1 MKNDIKGISY
11 KVIDWSLHFIS
22 YAIILMLVATF
33 FDSFKIDDNNLYLYG
48 VLATLI
54 IFILNKTVKP
64 IIFRLTLPI
73 TGITLGLFYPF
84 INVIILKLT
93 EWILGP
99 HFEINGIW
107 TVFFLAI
114 LISVMNIIIENIVII
129 PIMRRIKKNG

>member
-1 MKNDIKGISY
+1 MKNDIKGITY

-22 YAIILMLVATF
+22 YATILVLVATF
-33 FDSFKIDDNNLYLYG
+33 FDSFKIDDNHLYLYG
-48 VLATLI
+48 ILATLI

-64 IIFRLTLPI
+64 IIFKLTLPI
-73 TGITLGLFYPF
+73 TGLTLGLFYPF

-99 HFEINGIW
+99 HFEIEGIW

-114 LISVMNIIIENIVII
+114 LISVINIIIENVII
-129 PIMRRIKKNG
+129 TPIMRRI

>member
-1 MKNDIKGISY
+1 MKNDIKGITY

-22 YAIILMLVATF
+22 YATILVLVATF
-33 FDSFKIDDNNLYLYG
+33 FDSFKIDDNHLYLYG
-48 VLATLI
+48 ILATLI

-64 IIFRLTLPI
+64 IIFKLTLPI
-73 TGITLGLFYPF
+73 TGLTLGLFYPF

-99 HFEINGIW
+99 HFEIEGIW

-114 LISVMNIIIENIVII
+114 LISVINIIIENIII
-129 PIMRRIKKNG
+129 TPIMRRIKKNG

>member
-22 YAIILMLVATF
+22 YDIILMLVATF

-114 LISVMNIIIENIVII
+114 LISVMNIIIENVVII